1 MITKEDIAKAYF
13 FMLGREPE
21 SSLNID
27 DVMKNFATPDIL
39 RDAIMFSPESIQRN
53 YAPVAQSIG
62 NLWFRHPTYFG
73 RQIYLCISDT
83 AISRT
88 IMQFGSWEPE
98 VGKILLQEM
107 TPNSTVLDIGAN
119 LGWFSLML
127 GDYIQ
132 RNAGN
137 GRVYSFEANP
147 NIIPYLNASI
157 MDSGLMRQ
165 VSIKPYAVSERPTRF
180 QMTNSTFGNIGG
192 LQVGEVATSDQAQ
205 NRNVVPALPLD
216 DLMIDLNRCD
226 LIKMDIEGAEMMAI
240 NGYIEGLK
248 RFKPK
253 ILMEINPRALE
264 LVSNVTVDDL
274 FEKMTSLGYSCFDVI
289 GREKRNKIGLQQLK
303 TIVSEKGYYD
313 FFFVP
318 NT

>member
-1 MITKEDIAKAYF
+1 
-13 FMLGREPE
+13 
-21 SSLNID
+21 
-27 DVMKNFATPDIL
+27 
-39 RDAIMFSPESIQRN
+39 
-53 YAPVAQSIG
+53 
-62 NLWFRHPTYFG
+62 
-73 RQIYLCISDT
+73 
-83 AISRT
+83 
-88 IMQFGSWEPE
+88 MQFGSWEPE